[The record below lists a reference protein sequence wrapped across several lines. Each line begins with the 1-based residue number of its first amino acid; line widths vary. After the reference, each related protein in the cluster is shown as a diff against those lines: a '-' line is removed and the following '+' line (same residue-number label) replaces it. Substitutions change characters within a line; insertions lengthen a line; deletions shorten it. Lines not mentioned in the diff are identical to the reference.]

1 MYDIIHD
8 MTKRVNTYESRGFTL
23 LGLFK
28 FFYFFLLLY
37 VVYLAVC
44 PEDDTPCKLY
54 DVLNLP
60 LSCLAYRWSAATRPT
75 EWPDSWGITLWT
87 ISCLW
92 HFSELLLLSHSIIM
106 LDMSI
111 RALRQNTHLP
121 RRLYVIR
128 GWRNLQI
135 PLSFRCSCWGLEEWP
150 ISSLVIKVGD
160 WVCLRS
166 TQRGSLQCTSMLLEI
181 ALARSCNPECA

>member
-23 LGLFK
+23 LGLFT

-92 HFSELLLLSHSIIM
+92 HFSELFAPKSLHHNAGHVNQSFETEHSSPKEIICHQGMEELANPPFLSLLL
-106 LDMSI
+106 L
-111 RALRQNTHLP
+111 RA
-121 RRLYVIR
+121 RRVAYL
-128 GWRNLQI
+128 L
-135 PLSFRCSCWGLEEWP
+135 F
-150 ISSLVIKVGD
+150 GD
-160 WVCLRS
+160 
-166 TQRGSLQCTSMLLEI
+166 
-181 ALARSCNPECA
+181 

>member
-1 MYDIIHD
+1 MCRRWH
-8 MTKRVNTYESRGFTL
+8 TVRTAHN
-23 LGLFK
+23 
-28 FFYFFLLLY
+28 
-37 VVYLAVC
+37 
-44 PEDDTPCKLY
+44 
-54 DVLNLP
+54 VLNLP
-60 LSCLAYRWSAATRPT
+60 PKLFDIQMICSYTANRMTRQLKDHCSSPR
-75 EWPDSWGITLWT
+75 T
-87 ISCLW
+87 ISASY
-92 HFSELLLLSHSIIM
+92 FSQLLLLTRCIIM

-150 ISSLVIKVGD
+150 TSSLLIKVGD

-181 ALARSCNPECA
+181 APARSCNPKCA